1 MGAKI
6 PSAITDELG
15 HFQINHL
22 WLGKF
27 AVSAKKEDEGSGRG
41 TVDAGKETTKPT
53 QVKKMCARELPSKQ
67 IGLVSTRTMQF
78 VILPIPPVNP
88 A

>member
-1 MGAKI
+1 
-6 PSAITDELG
+6 
-15 HFQINHL
+15 
-22 WLGKF
+22 
-27 AVSAKKEDEGSGRG
+27 V
-41 TVDAGKETTKPT
+41 GKETTKPT

-67 IGLVSTRTMQF
+67 IELVSTRTMQF